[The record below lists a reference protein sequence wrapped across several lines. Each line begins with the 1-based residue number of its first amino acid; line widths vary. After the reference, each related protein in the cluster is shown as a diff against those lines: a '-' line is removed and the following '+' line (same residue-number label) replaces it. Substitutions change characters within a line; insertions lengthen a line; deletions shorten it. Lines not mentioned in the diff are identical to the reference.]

1 MRINATT
8 DFTQRLDKHLE
19 QHAKGPQLTFNPSAS
34 DGAVATGHQAFDQVR
49 GFQTEH
55 ANLGKELANE
65 WKGNLHA
72 RQLAFALGKLINARR
87 TELQRLRYAAGG
99 TPQCEAGAPH
109 NRQLLAEEGLEA
121 LTGSVI
127 LAKDIEHLLQD
138 APHDWPLRGACE
150 GILRSAEDLRT
161 ALGHATAPAEED
173 HDHDEHGHGHSHD
186 HGGGAIV
193 VDVDEAIHGMY
204 AAISYAVQAMKG
216 GGQEVA
222 QHFRDD
228 AHVLANAPLEWVKD
242 QGAPHG
248 MADFAMGVSV
258 GGALLPFSLLAMKAG
273 VEEIHGARHE
283 HKRLGKLKEHLMR
296 RLEQLQPAPRDTTTD
311 GALATLDGPPSIDR
325 LQLEQQLDD
334 LALSTQQN
342 SDAGMVGVFSLGSG
356 AAIATKVGL
365 EMGAKSAFIATGGAA
380 GPAAATAAAGVAG
393 TFALG
398 PLAAGSAMGLGAYM
412 VHKSA
417 AKAKAFSA
425 QKHET
430 LDAHQSL
437 PEERSTPLKEYGDFL
452 GQKLGQH
459 EHFYANYRDWNKGF
473 LAGSGLYTAG
483 TLAKVGMVAAVGA
496 GATVLAEPATLATVI
511 ALGAVGGAMM
521 GASSHQFLSG
531 HGRHHRY
538 EQYFKKDDL
547 ELDRHFLAAADLLC
561 LNDSKSGPLTGLELR
576 SDFHQHIYQREEQ
589 RQDLLE
595 QIASE
600 TGKRFTG
607 RYTYTAD
614 TEATRDKRGE
624 KPGKRQRL
632 KDQLIQRKENT
643 AIRLSAA
650 KTFSRTL
657 SGGSLGAAVQGSRDT
672 WNEHRTALSKTHV
685 AQWLEAHD
693 ASEPMKAMLDQ
704 QLAVVEK
711 RLEIKLRTFAAVKV
725 QTEGGLS
732 LENGQNVRDSLVGL
746 DNALEADDLLYRQ
759 LTEVRSSLDQ
769 PGSDEERSLGISR
782 FISLQQGKLYDAAQ
796 APVPLA
802 HSHRALAHY
811 LLEDAPKRY
820 RDLRGILLETE
831 LQATRLRGRFHTAM
845 TEPAQTTPSP
855 RVPPKLTTV
864 RQPR

>member
-8 DFTQRLDKHLE
+8 EFTQRLDQHLE

-34 DGAVATGHQAFDQVR
+34 DGIVATGNHAFDQVR
-49 GFQTEH
+49 GFQTEQ
-55 ANLGKELANE
+55 ANLGKAFANE
-65 WKGNLHA
+65 WKGNLHS

-87 TELQRLRYAAGG
+87 ADLQRLRYATAA
-99 TPQCEAGAPH
+99 TPDGEASAPH
-109 NRQLLAEEGLEA
+109 SRQLLAEEGLEA
-121 LTGSVI
+121 LNDSVA
-127 LAKDIEHLLQD
+127 LALDVERLLQD
-138 APHDWPLRGACE
+138 APPAWPLRGACE
-150 GILRSAEDLRT
+150 DILRSAEGLRT
-161 ALGHATAPAEED
+161 ALGHATAPIEDD

-228 AHVLANAPLEWVKD
+228 AHVLAHAPLDWVKD

-248 MADFAMGVSV
+248 VGDFAMGVSV

-283 HKRLGKLKEHLMR
+283 HKRLGKLKEQLTQ
-296 RLEQLQPAPRDTTTD
+296 RLDRLQSAPSGTIGNGAPAILE
-311 GALATLDGPPSIDR
+311 GSASIDR
-325 LQLEQQLDD
+325 LQIEQQLDD
-334 LALSTQQN
+334 LALSKQQN
-342 SDAGMVGVFSLGSG
+342 SDTGMVGVFSLASG

-425 QKHET
+425 EKHNT

-437 PEERSTPLKEYGDFL
+437 PQHRTSPLKQYGDFL
-452 GQKLGQH
+452 EQKLEQH
-459 EHFYANYRDWNKGF
+459 EQFYANYRDWNKGF

-561 LNDSKSGPLTGLELR
+561 LNDAESGPLTGLELR

-595 QIASE
+595 QIANE

-607 RYTYTAD
+607 RYTYTGD

-632 KDQLIQRKENT
+632 KDQLVQRKENT
-643 AIRLSAA
+643 ATRLSAA

-657 SGGSLGAAVQGSRDT
+657 SGGSLSAAVQGSRDT
-672 WNEHRTALSKTHV
+672 WNEQRTALSKTHV
-685 AQWLEAHD
+685 AQWLGAHD
-693 ASEPMKAMLDQ
+693 ASEPMKAILDQ
-704 QLAVVEK
+704 QLVVVEK

-732 LENGQNVRDSLVGL
+732 LENGQNMRDILVGL
-746 DNALEADDLLYRQ
+746 DKDLETDDLLYRQ
-759 LTEVRSSLDQ
+759 LTEVRTTLDQ
-769 PGSDEERSLGISR
+769 PANDEERSLGISR

-802 HSHRALAHY
+802 QSHKALAHY

-831 LQATRLRGRFHTAM
+831 LQATRLRERFHTAM
-845 TEPAQTTPSP
+845 TDPAPVTANTRTPRKPTSARPP
-855 RVPPKLTTV
+855 R
-864 RQPR
+864 